1 MDFWKYFKVGVV
13 IPEISREKPATLSH
27 LTFRPQGHLKKEV
40 DGRGVHLCAV
50 TPPLGTTLSPHI
62 GATLVGKTV
71 IVPIWL
77 RPLQTRAGLIPEIA
91 TLSGKSCLKKTITAL
106 KTPIWCMYVWVISLL
121 LILSAPPY
129 LSAGLPW
136 GKCPPTPFSW
146 VLLKVS
152 SC

>member
-1 MDFWKYFKVGVV
+1 MLNIIGGPVVQWEQIVLSALISITAFLHGFLKIFQSRVV

-40 DGRGVHLCAV
+40 NGRGVHLCAV

-106 KTPIWCMYVWVISLL
+106 KTPI
-121 LILSAPPY
+121 
-129 LSAGLPW
+129 
-136 GKCPPTPFSW
+136 
-146 VLLKVS
+146 
-152 SC
+152 